1 MPRLTPATAAKQLAT
16 LERRR
21 EVMALRIK
29 GTSIGDIAL
38 ALGLSK
44 STVHGHV
51 KRALED
57 AVKADKDSTN
67 RFRQLN
73 LQRFEALL
81 VALWPHATG
90 GQVVTRKRTHKDGSV
105 TETTIN
111 TLDTKAAR
119 EVRQVLIAMNRLLG
133 LEAPLKI
140 AHTDPTGDEERSPAD
155 WAMPV
160 PTEMDPHE
168 WAAQTHKMLA
178 DRAATADRLVEEL
191 LGSASKTALDSD
203 E

>member
-1 MPRLTPATAAKQLAT
+1 MPKMTPARAKAQLEA
-16 LERRR
+16 LERRK
-21 EVMALRIK
+21 EVMSLRIQ
-29 GTSIGDIAL
+29 GRSIGDIADQL
-38 ALGLSK
+38 QLSK
-44 STVHGHV
+44 STVHGHI

-57 AVKADKDSTN
+57 AVKADLDSTA
-67 RFRQLN
+67 RYRQLN

-81 VALWPHATG
+81 SALWPHATG

-119 EVRQVLIAMNRLLG
+119 EARQLLIAMNRLLG

-140 AHTDPTGDEERSPAD
+140 AHTDPSGEQERSPAD
-155 WAMPV
+155 WIMPV
-160 PTEMDPHE
+160 PPEMDPHE
-168 WAAQTHKMLA
+168 WAQQTQKMLA
-178 DRAATADRLVEEL
+178 DRAAKADQLVEEL
-191 LGSASKTALDSD
+191 LGKASTA